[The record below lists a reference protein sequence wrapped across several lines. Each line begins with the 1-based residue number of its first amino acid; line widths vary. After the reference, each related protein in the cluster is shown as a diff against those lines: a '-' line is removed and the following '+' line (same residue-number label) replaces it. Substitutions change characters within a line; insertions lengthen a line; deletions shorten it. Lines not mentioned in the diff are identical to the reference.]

1 MRKFIE
7 KTRIKVSKVQ
17 AKCNDFVVNLYYS
30 NYLKVTI
37 SVLVLALFVTNITQ
51 VVLANSPGGG
61 GLDSTRGEEQFN
73 SLVEFLATWIGR
85 IGGVV
90 AFVGVVQFALGVKSQ
105 NPDEKING
113 LKTLVAGIMVF
124 AVAQAYTFFTNW

>member
-1 MRKFIE
+1 MMEIIQIT
-7 KTRIKVSKVQ
+7 KTAMSTYK
-17 AKCNDFVVNLYYS
+17 AKANCFFAKLHLN
-30 NYLKVTI
+30 NYLKITT
-37 SVLVLALFVTNITQ
+37 SVLVCTMLILSFTTTVF
-51 VVLANSPGGG
+51 ANP
-61 GLDSTRGEEQFN
+61 LDATRGEEQFN

-124 AVAQAYTFFTNW
+124 AVAQAYAFFTNW